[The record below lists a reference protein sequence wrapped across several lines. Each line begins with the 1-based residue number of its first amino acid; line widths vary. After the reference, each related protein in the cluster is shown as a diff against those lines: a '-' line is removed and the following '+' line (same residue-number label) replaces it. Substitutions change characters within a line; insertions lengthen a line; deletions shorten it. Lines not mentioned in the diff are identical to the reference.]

1 MAGAKEVRTKI
12 ASIKNT
18 QKITRAMELVAASK
32 MKKAQDNMQL
42 SRPYANKIA
51 RVISHLVEANSDF
64 KHPFLGDVQGK
75 KVGIIVM
82 SSDRGLC
89 GGLNVNL
96 FKKVVQVAKE
106 HADQGGKVKF
116 ALVGNKANSFFK
128 SFGGDVEAFVNGFG
142 DHPTIEPLLG
152 SVKVMLD
159 LYLNKEIDKLV
170 VIYNRFV
177 NTMTQDVTCQQL
189 LPLCKETFANQGND
203 HAKANN
209 SSYGWDYIYEPTPE
223 FLLEELV
230 MRFVEAQVFQALVE
244 NIACEQAARMV
255 AMKSATDNAGDM
267 IKELQ
272 LVYNKARQAAI
283 TQELAEIV
291 GGASAV

>member
-12 ASIKNT
+12 ASVKST

-32 MKKAQDNMQL
+32 MKKAQDNML
-42 SRPYANKIA
+42 RSKPYATKILQ
-51 RVISHLVEANSDF
+51 VISHLASADVEF
-64 KHPFLGDVQGK
+64 EHPYLQQRDGK
-75 KVGIIVM
+75 NVGVLVM

-96 FKKVVQVAKE
+96 FKKVVS
-106 HADQGGKVKF
+106 HAQEVISDGGNLKYCI
-116 ALVGNKANSFFK
+116 VGNKAQSFFK
-128 SFGGDVEAFVNGFG
+128 SNGGDVLGFVNGLG
-142 DHPTIEPLLG
+142 DHPSMESLVGNAKIL
-152 SVKVMLD
+152 LD
-159 LYLNKEIDKLV
+159 LYLAGEIDKIV

-177 NTMTQDVTCQQL
+177 NTMTQAPEVEQL
-189 LPLCKETFANQGND
+189 LPLVSDSLADSRK
-203 HAKANN
+203 KVY
-209 SSYGWDYIYEPTPE
+209 SWDYIYEPSPE
-223 FLLEELV
+223 ALLEELV
-230 MRFVEAQVFQALVE
+230 MRFVDSRAYQALVE

-272 LVYNKARQAAI
+272 LVYNKARQASI

>member
-12 ASIKNT
+12 ASVKST

-32 MKKAQDNMQL
+32 MKKAQDNML
-42 SRPYANKIA
+42 RSKPYATKILQ
-51 RVISHLVEANSDF
+51 VISHLATADVEFEHPYLTANE
-64 KHPFLGDVQGK
+64 GNNIGV
-75 KVGIIVM
+75 IVM

-96 FKKVVQVAKE
+96 FKTVANYSASVRE
-106 HADQGGKVKF
+106 LGGT
-116 ALVGNKANSFFK
+116 LQYCIIGNKAQTFFK
-128 SFGGDVEAFVNGFG
+128 ANGGNVVAFTNGLG
-142 DHPTIEPLLG
+142 DHPSMESLVG
-152 SVKVMLD
+152 SVKILLDDYLSGKINKIVVM
-159 LYLNKEIDKLV
+159 
-170 VIYNRFV
+170 YNRFV
-177 NTMTQDVTCQQL
+177 NTMTQAPELEQL
-189 LPLCKETFANQGND
+189 LPLTADKLTETQ
-203 HAKANN
+203 KT
-209 SSYGWDYIYEPTPE
+209 SYSWDYIYEPDPAA
-223 FLLEELV
+223 LLEQLV
-230 MRFVEAQVFQALVE
+230 LRFVESRTYQALVE

-272 LVYNKARQAAI
+272 LVYNKARQASI

>member
-12 ASIKNT
+12 ASVKST

-32 MKKAQDNMQL
+32 MKKAQDNML
-42 SRPYANKIA
+42 RSKPYATKILQ
-51 RVISHLVEANSDF
+51 VISHLASADVEFESSY
-64 KHPFLGDVQGK
+64 LQQSEGK
-75 KVGIIVM
+75 NVGVLVM

-96 FKKVVQVAKE
+96 FKQVVSHGQQVKSE
-106 HADQGGKVKF
+106 GGQLKYCI
-116 ALVGNKANSFFK
+116 VGNKASSFFK
-128 SFGGDVEAFVNGFG
+128 ANGGNVLGFVNGLG
-142 DHPTIEPLLG
+142 DHPTMESLIGNVRIL
-152 SVKVMLD
+152 LD
-159 LYLNKEIDKLV
+159 LYLSGEIDKVV

-177 NTMTQDVTCQQL
+177 NTMTQAPEVEQL
-189 LPLCKETFANQGND
+189 LPLMSTDLDKGKKNAY
-203 HAKANN
+203 A
-209 SSYGWDYIYEPTPE
+209 WDYIYEPSPE
-223 FLLEELV
+223 ALLEELV
-230 MRFVEAQVFQALVE
+230 MRFVESRAYQALVE

-272 LVYNKARQAAI
+272 LVYNKARQASI

>member
-12 ASIKNT
+12 SSVKST

-32 MKKAQDNMQL
+32 MKKAQDNMQR
-42 SRPYANKIA
+42 SKPYANKILQ
-51 RVISHLVEANSDF
+51 VIGHLAQADIEFEHPYLKEADN
-64 KHPFLGDVQGK
+64 KN
-75 KVGIIVM
+75 VGVIVI

-96 FKKVVQVAKE
+96 FKKVVAFAQEQANV
-106 HADQGGKVKF
+106 GGKVKYC
-116 ALVGNKANSFFK
+116 LVGNKAKAFFK
-128 SFGGDVEAFVNGFG
+128 LVGGDVVGMTSGIG
-142 DHPTIEPLLG
+142 DHPDSDSLLG
-152 SVKVMLD
+152 TLRVLLD
-159 LYLNKEIDKLV
+159 LYNSGEISRIV

-177 NTMTQDVTCQQL
+177 NTMVQSPETEQL
-189 LPLCKETFANQGND
+189 LPLSRSKFAAE
-203 HAKANN
+203 AKA
-209 SSYGWDYIYEPTPE
+209 GPAWDYIYEPAPSE
-223 FLLEELV
+223 LLEQLFS
-230 MRFVEAQVFQALVE
+230 RFIESRAYQALVE

-272 LVYNKARQAAI
+272 LLYNKARQASI